1 MSKNKTN
8 YKVYYSAFEM
18 TKELQDYFSKLS
30 TLIKLNLLLSKNLI
44 NNTEYE
50 KIKESLGFLHTNI

>member
-18 TKELQDYFSKLS
+18 TKKLQDYVSKLS
-30 TLIKLNLLLSKNLI
+30 ALTKLNLLLSKNSI

>member
-1 MSKNKTN
+1 MLKNKRN
-8 YKVYYSAFEM
+8 YKVYYSSFEM

-30 TLIKLNLLLSKNLI
+30 ALVKLNLLLSKNLI